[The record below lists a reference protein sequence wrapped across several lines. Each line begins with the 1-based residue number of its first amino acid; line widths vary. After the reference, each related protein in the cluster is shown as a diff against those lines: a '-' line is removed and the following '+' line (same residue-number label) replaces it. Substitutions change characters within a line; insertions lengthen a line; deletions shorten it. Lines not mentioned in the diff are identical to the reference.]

1 MKTLIVTGGIAT
13 GKSTFIRLLME
24 AGGARLRLF
33 DCDAEA
39 GRLLDGGTLKA
50 PLSSV
55 FGPASVDSSG
65 KADRHFLRELVFRN
79 PESRRTLEGIIHPLL
94 HQECLAQMLAARQN
108 TEVDGFVIDV
118 PLFFETSA
126 RYCQD
131 AVCVVAVSRGTQ
143 KTRLA
148 IRNGFREDMIEAI
161 LAAQRPIME
170 KVAAADFV
178 IWNEGPPD
186 LLRQQTQRLYQHFF
200 MTEELDNTP
209 SPAGDI
215 PQETLPKPL
224 PAPEET
230 AGEQPAAAPE
240 ENSGNAVR
248 EEEEAAPVLEQIDIN
263 ELRKRPLNDLQ
274 EMAEGLPIR
283 NAASLTKSQ
292 LVFELGKQ
300 LLAKGHEV
308 VVSGVME
315 QAKDNYAMLRD
326 PVKSF
331 RTSPDDIYLG
341 GNLIKPLHLRVGQQ
355 IKVRLRKLRPHDKYL
370 SAASVISVEDIPA
383 EDYRARSDF
392 ERLTPLFP
400 KERLLLENKGVNSA
414 AMRVLDLMT
423 PFGKGQRG
431 LIVAPP
437 RGGKTVLLKTIA
449 RSIRANY
456 PEVEL
461 IVLLLDERPGEVTD
475 FEETVDAPVFAS
487 TFDEPSRR
495 HAQVSDL
502 VIERAKRLVEMG
514 RDVVILLD
522 SLTRLARGY
531 NANQTGGRIMSGG
544 LGSNALEK
552 PRKFFSAARN
562 VEEGGSLTIIAT
574 CLVDTESRMDEV
586 IFEEFKGTGN
596 LEIRL
601 DRELSE
607 RRIYP
612 AISLSQ
618 SGTRNDDRLYNEQE
632 FVKIMQLR
640 RQLAMKPGWEGLQ
653 ALLQN
658 ISKTQNN
665 AELLLT
671 GLR

>member
-1 MKTLIVTGGIAT
+1 M
-13 GKSTFIRLLME
+13 
-24 AGGARLRLF
+24 
-33 DCDAEA
+33 
-39 GRLLDGGTLKA
+39 
-50 PLSSV
+50 
-55 FGPASVDSSG
+55 
-65 KADRHFLRELVFRN
+65 
-79 PESRRTLEGIIHPLL
+79 
-94 HQECLAQMLAARQN
+94 
-108 TEVDGFVIDV
+108 
-118 PLFFETSA
+118 
-126 RYCQD
+126 
-131 AVCVVAVSRGTQ
+131 
-143 KTRLA
+143 
-148 IRNGFREDMIEAI
+148 
-161 LAAQRPIME
+161 
-170 KVAAADFV
+170 
-178 IWNEGPPD
+178 
-186 LLRQQTQRLYQHFF
+186 
-200 MTEELDNTP
+200 
-209 SPAGDI
+209 
-215 PQETLPKPL
+215 
-224 PAPEET
+224 
-230 AGEQPAAAPE
+230 
-240 ENSGNAVR
+240 
-248 EEEEAAPVLEQIDIN
+248 
-263 ELRKRPLNDLQ
+263 
-274 EMAEGLPIR
+274 
-283 NAASLTKSQ
+283 
-292 LVFELGKQ
+292 
-300 LLAKGHEV
+300 
-308 VVSGVME
+308 
-315 QAKDNYAMLRD
+315 
-326 PVKSF
+326 KSF

-461 IVLLLDERPGEVTD
+461 IVLLLDERPEEVTD

-618 SGTRNDDRLYNEQE
+618 SGTHNDARLYNEQE

>member
-1 MKTLIVTGGIAT
+1 
-13 GKSTFIRLLME
+13 
-24 AGGARLRLF
+24 
-33 DCDAEA
+33 
-39 GRLLDGGTLKA
+39 
-50 PLSSV
+50 
-55 FGPASVDSSG
+55 
-65 KADRHFLRELVFRN
+65 
-79 PESRRTLEGIIHPLL
+79 
-94 HQECLAQMLAARQN
+94 
-108 TEVDGFVIDV
+108 
-118 PLFFETSA
+118 
-126 RYCQD
+126 
-131 AVCVVAVSRGTQ
+131 
-143 KTRLA
+143 
-148 IRNGFREDMIEAI
+148 
-161 LAAQRPIME
+161 
-170 KVAAADFV
+170 
-178 IWNEGPPD
+178 
-186 LLRQQTQRLYQHFF
+186 
-200 MTEELDNTP
+200 MTEESDNKLHTDEQKP
-209 SPAGDI
+209 RKECPQHAPA
-215 PQETLPKPL
+215 Q
-224 PAPEET
+224 A
-230 AGEQPAAAPE
+230 QAAPE
-240 ENSGNAVR
+240 ELAAPSPEESGRNEAPAR
-248 EEEEAAPVLEQIDIN
+248 EAAPEEQADCRPVLEQIDIN
-263 ELRKRPLNDLQ
+263 ELRSRPLNDLQ

-283 NAASLTKSQ
+283 NASSLTKSQ
-292 LVFELGKQ
+292 LVFELGRQ

-326 PVKSF
+326 PIKSF

-341 GNLIKPLHLRVGQQ
+341 GNLIKPLHLRVGQL
-355 IKVRLRKLRPHDKYL
+355 IKVKLRKLRPHDKYL
-370 SAASVISVEDIPA
+370 SAAAVVSVEGIPA
-383 EDYRARSDF
+383 EEYRAGQDF

-400 KERLLLENKGVNSA
+400 KERLLLENKEVNSA

-437 RGGKTVLLKTIA
+437 RGGKTILLKTIA
-449 RSIRANY
+449 RSIKANY
-456 PEVEL
+456 PDVEL
-461 IVLLLDERPGEVTD
+461 IVLLLDERPEEVSD
-475 FEETVDAPVFAS
+475 FEETVNAPVYAS

-514 RDVVILLD
+514 KDVVILLD
-522 SLTRLARGY
+522 SLTRLSRGY

-665 AELLLT
+665 AELLLM

>member
-1 MKTLIVTGGIAT
+1 
-13 GKSTFIRLLME
+13 
-24 AGGARLRLF
+24 
-33 DCDAEA
+33 
-39 GRLLDGGTLKA
+39 
-50 PLSSV
+50 
-55 FGPASVDSSG
+55 
-65 KADRHFLRELVFRN
+65 
-79 PESRRTLEGIIHPLL
+79 
-94 HQECLAQMLAARQN
+94 
-108 TEVDGFVIDV
+108 
-118 PLFFETSA
+118 
-126 RYCQD
+126 
-131 AVCVVAVSRGTQ
+131 
-143 KTRLA
+143 
-148 IRNGFREDMIEAI
+148 
-161 LAAQRPIME
+161 
-170 KVAAADFV
+170 
-178 IWNEGPPD
+178 
-186 LLRQQTQRLYQHFF
+186 
-200 MTEELDNTP
+200 
-209 SPAGDI
+209 
-215 PQETLPKPL
+215 
-224 PAPEET
+224 
-230 AGEQPAAAPE
+230 
-240 ENSGNAVR
+240 
-248 EEEEAAPVLEQIDIN
+248 
-263 ELRKRPLNDLQ
+263 
-274 EMAEGLPIR
+274 
-283 NAASLTKSQ
+283 
-292 LVFELGKQ
+292 
-300 LLAKGHEV
+300 
-308 VVSGVME
+308 ME

-431 LIVAPP
+431 LIVAPRAEEKP
-437 RGGKTVLLKTIA
+437 VLLKTIA

-461 IVLLLDERPGEVTD
+461 IVLLLDERPEEVTD

-653 ALLQN
+653 TLLQN

>member
-423 PFGKGQRG
+423 PF
-431 LIVAPP
+431 
-437 RGGKTVLLKTIA
+437 
-449 RSIRANY
+449 
-456 PEVEL
+456 
-461 IVLLLDERPGEVTD
+461 VLLLDERPEEVTD

>member
-1 MKTLIVTGGIAT
+1 
-13 GKSTFIRLLME
+13 
-24 AGGARLRLF
+24 
-33 DCDAEA
+33 
-39 GRLLDGGTLKA
+39 
-50 PLSSV
+50 
-55 FGPASVDSSG
+55 
-65 KADRHFLRELVFRN
+65 
-79 PESRRTLEGIIHPLL
+79 
-94 HQECLAQMLAARQN
+94 
-108 TEVDGFVIDV
+108 
-118 PLFFETSA
+118 
-126 RYCQD
+126 
-131 AVCVVAVSRGTQ
+131 
-143 KTRLA
+143 
-148 IRNGFREDMIEAI
+148 
-161 LAAQRPIME
+161 
-170 KVAAADFV
+170 
-178 IWNEGPPD
+178 
-186 LLRQQTQRLYQHFF
+186 
-200 MTEELDNTP
+200 MTEEP
-209 SPAGDI
+209 
-215 PQETLPKPL
+215 ETQPL
-224 PAPEET
+224 PAPEECP
-230 AGEQPAAAPE
+230 APAENVAAPQDNAPEQPEKAP
-240 ENSGNAVR
+240 
-248 EEEEAAPVLEQIDIN
+248 EQIDIN
-263 ELRKRPLNDLQ
+263 ELRSRSLNELQ
-274 EMAEGLPIR
+274 ELADTLPIK
-283 NAASLTKSQ
+283 NPLSLTKSQ
-292 LVFELGKQ
+292 LIFELGKQ

-326 PVKSF
+326 PIKSF

-341 GNLIKPLHLRVGQQ
+341 GNLIKPLQLRVGQLV
-355 IKVRLRKLRPHDKYL
+355 KVRLRRLRPHDKYL
-370 SAASVISVEDIPA
+370 SASAVISVEGIPA
-383 EDYRARSDF
+383 EEYRAGKSFDH
-392 ERLTPLFP
+392 LTPLFP
-400 KERLLLENKGVNSA
+400 KERYLLENKNIGSA
-414 AMRVLDLMT
+414 AMRVLDLIT

-437 RGGKTVLLKTIA
+437 RGGKTVLLKTVA

-456 PEVEL
+456 PETEL
-461 IVLLLDERPGEVTD
+461 IILLLDERPEEVTD
-475 FEETVDAPVFAS
+475 FEETVDAPVYAS

-514 RDVVILLD
+514 KDVVILLD

-552 PRKFFSAARN
+552 PRKFFSSARN

-612 AISLSQ
+612 AISISQ

-632 FVKIMQLR
+632 FLMIMQLR
-640 RQLAMKPGWEGLQ
+640 RQLASKPGWEGLQ

-658 ISKTQNN
+658 IGRTQNN

-671 GLR
+671 GLK

>member
-1 MKTLIVTGGIAT
+1 
-13 GKSTFIRLLME
+13 
-24 AGGARLRLF
+24 
-33 DCDAEA
+33 
-39 GRLLDGGTLKA
+39 
-50 PLSSV
+50 
-55 FGPASVDSSG
+55 
-65 KADRHFLRELVFRN
+65 
-79 PESRRTLEGIIHPLL
+79 
-94 HQECLAQMLAARQN
+94 
-108 TEVDGFVIDV
+108 
-118 PLFFETSA
+118 
-126 RYCQD
+126 
-131 AVCVVAVSRGTQ
+131 
-143 KTRLA
+143 
-148 IRNGFREDMIEAI
+148 
-161 LAAQRPIME
+161 
-170 KVAAADFV
+170 
-178 IWNEGPPD
+178 
-186 LLRQQTQRLYQHFF
+186 
-200 MTEELDNTP
+200 
-209 SPAGDI
+209 
-215 PQETLPKPL
+215 
-224 PAPEET
+224 
-230 AGEQPAAAPE
+230 
-240 ENSGNAVR
+240 
-248 EEEEAAPVLEQIDIN
+248 
-263 ELRKRPLNDLQ
+263 
-274 EMAEGLPIR
+274 
-283 NAASLTKSQ
+283 
-292 LVFELGKQ
+292 
-300 LLAKGHEV
+300 
-308 VVSGVME
+308 ME

-461 IVLLLDERPGEVTD
+461 IVLLLDERPEEVTD

>member
-1 MKTLIVTGGIAT
+1 
-13 GKSTFIRLLME
+13 
-24 AGGARLRLF
+24 
-33 DCDAEA
+33 
-39 GRLLDGGTLKA
+39 
-50 PLSSV
+50 
-55 FGPASVDSSG
+55 
-65 KADRHFLRELVFRN
+65 
-79 PESRRTLEGIIHPLL
+79 
-94 HQECLAQMLAARQN
+94 
-108 TEVDGFVIDV
+108 
-118 PLFFETSA
+118 
-126 RYCQD
+126 
-131 AVCVVAVSRGTQ
+131 
-143 KTRLA
+143 
-148 IRNGFREDMIEAI
+148 
-161 LAAQRPIME
+161 
-170 KVAAADFV
+170 
-178 IWNEGPPD
+178 
-186 LLRQQTQRLYQHFF
+186 
-200 MTEELDNTP
+200 
-209 SPAGDI
+209 
-215 PQETLPKPL
+215 
-224 PAPEET
+224 
-230 AGEQPAAAPE
+230 
-240 ENSGNAVR
+240 
-248 EEEEAAPVLEQIDIN
+248 
-263 ELRKRPLNDLQ
+263 
-274 EMAEGLPIR
+274 MAETLPIR
-283 NAASLTKSQ
+283 NSSSLTKSQ
-292 LVFELGKQ
+292 LVFELGRQ

-341 GNLIKPLHLRVGQQ
+341 GNLIKPLHLRVGQL

-370 SAASVISVEDIPA
+370 SASAVISVEGIPA
-383 EDYRARSDF
+383 EEYRASQDF

-400 KERLLLENKGVNSA
+400 KERLLLENKEVNSA

-456 PEVEL
+456 PQVEL
-461 IVLLLDERPGEVTD
+461 IVLLLDERPEEVTD
-475 FEETVDAPVFAS
+475 FEETVDAPVYAS

-596 LEIRL
+596 MELQL
-601 DRELSE
+601 DRKLADK
-607 RRIYP
+607 RIYP
-612 AISLSQ
+612 AVNVMA
-618 SGTRNDDRLYNEQE
+618 SGTRREDL
-632 FVKIMQLR
+632 
-640 RQLAMKPGWEGLQ
+640 
-653 ALLQN
+653 LLQREVM
-658 ISKTQNN
+658 SRTWV
-665 AELLLT
+665 
-671 GLR
+671 LRKYLSDMTTVEAMEFLEKQMNMTASNEEFLATMNQ

>member
-1 MKTLIVTGGIAT
+1 
-13 GKSTFIRLLME
+13 
-24 AGGARLRLF
+24 
-33 DCDAEA
+33 
-39 GRLLDGGTLKA
+39 
-50 PLSSV
+50 
-55 FGPASVDSSG
+55 
-65 KADRHFLRELVFRN
+65 
-79 PESRRTLEGIIHPLL
+79 
-94 HQECLAQMLAARQN
+94 
-108 TEVDGFVIDV
+108 
-118 PLFFETSA
+118 
-126 RYCQD
+126 
-131 AVCVVAVSRGTQ
+131 
-143 KTRLA
+143 
-148 IRNGFREDMIEAI
+148 
-161 LAAQRPIME
+161 
-170 KVAAADFV
+170 
-178 IWNEGPPD
+178 
-186 LLRQQTQRLYQHFF
+186 
-200 MTEELDNTP
+200 
-209 SPAGDI
+209 
-215 PQETLPKPL
+215 
-224 PAPEET
+224 
-230 AGEQPAAAPE
+230 
-240 ENSGNAVR
+240 
-248 EEEEAAPVLEQIDIN
+248 
-263 ELRKRPLNDLQ
+263 
-274 EMAEGLPIR
+274 
-283 NAASLTKSQ
+283 
-292 LVFELGKQ
+292 
-300 LLAKGHEV
+300 
-308 VVSGVME
+308 ME

-461 IVLLLDERPGEVTD
+461 IVLLLDERPEEVTD

-612 AISLSQ
+612 AISPARHETGMGRP
-618 SGTRNDDRLYNEQE
+618 SGSPAKY
-632 FVKIMQLR
+632 
-640 RQLAMKPGWEGLQ
+640 LQ
-653 ALLQN
+653 D
-658 ISKTQNN
+658 T
-665 AELLLT
+665 E
-671 GLR
+671 

>member
-1 MKTLIVTGGIAT
+1 MTKEHENIAS
-13 GKSTFIRLLME
+13 ST
-24 AGGARLRLF
+24 
-33 DCDAEA
+33 
-39 GRLLDGGTLKA
+39 
-50 PLSSV
+50 
-55 FGPASVDSSG
+55 
-65 KADRHFLRELVFRN
+65 
-79 PESRRTLEGIIHPLL
+79 
-94 HQECLAQMLAARQN
+94 
-108 TEVDGFVIDV
+108 
-118 PLFFETSA
+118 
-126 RYCQD
+126 
-131 AVCVVAVSRGTQ
+131 
-143 KTRLA
+143 
-148 IRNGFREDMIEAI
+148 
-161 LAAQRPIME
+161 E
-170 KVAAADFV
+170 K
-178 IWNEGPPD
+178 
-186 LLRQQTQRLYQHFF
+186 
-200 MTEELDNTP
+200 P
-209 SPAGDI
+209 SQI
-215 PQETLPKPL
+215 PSTYSISE
-224 PAPEET
+224 PEEHT
-230 AGEQPAAAPE
+230 NEQPAVALE
-240 ENSGNAVR
+240 ENGISSLCPEGQKEQA
-248 EEEEAAPVLEQIDIN
+248 LEQIDIN
-263 ELRKRPLNDLQ
+263 ELRERPLNILQ
-274 EMAEGLPIR
+274 EIAEGFPIR
-283 NAASLTKSQ
+283 NPTSLTKSQ

-300 LLAKGHEV
+300 FLAKGHEV

-326 PVKSF
+326 PAKSF

-341 GNLIKPLHLRVGQQ
+341 GNHIKSLHLKVGQQ
-355 IKVRLRKLRPHDKYL
+355 IKVKLRKLRPHDKYL
-370 SAASVISVEDIPA
+370 STASVISVEGIPA
-383 EDYRARSDF
+383 EEYRDPTDF
-392 ERLTPLFP
+392 DRLTPLFP
-400 KERLLLENKGVNSA
+400 KERLFLENNKVNSA
-414 AMRVLDLMT
+414 TMRVLDLIT

-437 RGGKTVLLKTIA
+437 RGGKTILLKTIA

-456 PEVEL
+456 PDVEL
-461 IVLLLDERPGEVTD
+461 IVLLLDERPEEVTD
-475 FEETVDAPVFAS
+475 FEETIDTPVFAS

-514 RDVVILLD
+514 KDVVILLD

-544 LGSNALEK
+544 IGSNALEK

-601 DRELSE
+601 DRELAE

-632 FVKIMQLR
+632 LVKIMQLR

-658 ISKTQNN
+658 IAKTQNN